1 MTIDANGEIRLNGI
15 QALLDDPD
23 NGTRLY
29 ITEHNNTLT
38 FRVFVREHGKEAI
51 MRFTEKC
58 RFTMTKAQ
66 FLQIGEKLFR
76 TAEGKHAR
84 K

>member
-15 QALLDDPD
+15 QAMLDDPD

-29 ITEHNNTLT
+29 ITEHDNTLT
-38 FRVFVREHGKEAI
+38 FRVFVREQGKEAI

-66 FLQIGEKLFR
+66 FEQLGNRLF
-76 TAEGKHAR
+76 K
-84 K
+84 